1 MLISLSKI
9 GVLNCDCFTEDSKFG
24 EYIVPRAMSD
34 LLIYCSIFKPGV
46 HTFLV
51 PFDGILFVSAG
62 LQ

>member
-1 MLISLSKI
+1 M
-9 GVLNCDCFTEDSKFG
+9 LNCDCFTEDSKFG
-24 EYIVPRAMSD
+24 EFIVPRAMSD